1 MRINKKNIFFSI
13 LSILTITLISFS
25 YNIESRALLEAT
37 IQSGIIKYP
46 DEFNLM
52 HVVSIN
58 SWSLPIQIIS
68 VLVKNGF
75 STSIISKMILFIS
88 TFMFFVGI
96 YLITKTLTGSTLLAF
111 LISFLVIFLRKNFG
125 ILDYP
130 TMMFSEHTNS
140 LMAQALSTLI
150 FAFLINSNFKLGFF
164 FSAILLSVHL
174 TIGLWVNFIIFLTLI
189 FKFKIYKNIILNK
202 KILASIFLGLIITL
216 ISFLYSFDQ
225 KIVLDSVYDDTAYKT
240 YMEVWEAHRTGYGLY
255 SDLINYSY
263 IAKTLILILLIYIL
277 LRLEVQKEKINFGIN
292 VLLMNCLLSLLI
304 YIGYKYFYFL
314 IPDIIIRIMPTRYFL
329 LHSIIGWPIIFSI
342 FYISSK
348 FLFKKFNFNFKYIYY
363 FFVLI
368 LILNF
373 LQHNSKFIQKYQD
386 IKFNLFTSSKNN
398 KENEFWNKIK
408 IINLNGYLLTSSDV
422 CVKTVAEAKKLV
434 FFCPDNLDYIPYIPS
449 TAGYTKKIVED
460 VFDISFGNP
469 KVKHGGGIHVD
480 DLRSSYE
487 KKSYKD
493 WIKLKNEFNINGL
506 IVPKKWKIDLEV
518 YFFSEIHNFYLI
530 Q

>member
-216 ISFLYSFDQ
+216 IRKF
-225 KIVLDSVYDDTAYKT
+225 SVTT
-240 YMEVWEAHRTGYGLY
+240 EHIHTIIGET
-255 SDLINYSY
+255 S
-263 IAKTLILILLIYIL
+263 
-277 LRLEVQKEKINFGIN
+277 INF
-292 VLLMNCLLSLLI
+292 
-304 YIGYKYFYFL
+304 
-314 IPDIIIRIMPTRYFL
+314 D
-329 LHSIIGWPIIFSI
+329 
-342 FYISSK
+342 
-348 FLFKKFNFNFKYIYY
+348 
-363 FFVLI
+363 
-368 LILNF
+368 
-373 LQHNSKFIQKYQD
+373 D
-386 IKFNLFTSSKNN
+386 IKSIVQVHNEL
-398 KENEFWNKIK
+398 ENQVDVMQIVDRYNIEFQSIRKICK
-408 IINLNGYLLTSSDV
+408 IIVDV
-422 CVKTVAEAKKLV
+422 DRNMSV
-434 FFCPDNLDYIPYIPS
+434 N
-449 TAGYTKKIVED
+449 
-460 VFDISFGNP
+460 
-469 KVKHGGGIHVD
+469 
-480 DLRSSYE
+480 
-487 KKSYKD
+487 
-493 WIKLKNEFNINGL
+493 
-506 IVPKKWKIDLEV
+506 
-518 YFFSEIHNFYLI
+518 
-530 Q
+530 